1 MNTRTFVA
9 TALVAATAATAFADY
24 TVSTDTTYGDG
35 SEVTWG
41 TAPFTDDFSFD
52 FSGGG
57 DSLTFYNPIQLNGNN
72 VAFTVPSGKTAYLAG
87 GVASTTAS
95 KDNNVGGAIVR
106 HSENRG
112 TLVISNG
119 IDKTRL
125 SLKFGTTI
133 IDDSNNAGVTNALNY
148 CNVWDSANVVFNGGA
163 YESYGEIYMGS
174 RFTFSIT
181 NCYLKKVANSTHNGA
196 FNVANGTFRAVNSV
210 VDSANGATLT
220 IGGIYS
226 SGTAENATYEME
238 GGSLL
243 MRGGIQVGKYGTG
256 TFNFK
261 SGIVKHVEYS
271 QDWPQ
276 IIGNASSAVGTLNI
290 SGGEWQVW
298 GAPWSAN
305 DGKCSVEIGRDGSG
319 TVNVSGTGV
328 FSLVPGDAGSK
339 NCRAKVYVA
348 KNAGATG
355 TLNLK
360 EGGTFL
366 TWGYGIIGG
375 EGTSSLV
382 FDGGTFQKASG
393 ATTGGD
399 WVETNLT
406 TVAVGPKGGI
416 VDTGSRNM
424 KFCDPI
430 VDLDATA
437 APTGFFRKRGTGT
450 LTFHGAN
457 SYSTPTLV
465 EAGTI
470 ALADD
475 GALSPNSPL
484 WVDSGVTVNLSGTAA
499 QTVGGLGG
507 KGTISNVSLTTAGPI
522 CPGGTNEVGTLT
534 LSSCPLTLA
543 QGARLVIDVDALGN
557 CDALVVTG
565 ASAPLD
571 LSNLTIE
578 VVGADTD
585 ASKIGPIIQCAAGVT
600 GTPTVTGTSLKSIST
615 SASGAVSLTACATM
629 IIMR

>member
-1 MNTRTFVA
+1 MKTSMRFA
-9 TALVAATAATAFADY
+9 IPIIAILVASARADY
-24 TVSTDTTYGDG
+24 AVSSDTTYGNG
-35 SEVTWG
+35 APVTWG
-41 TAPFTDDFSFD
+41 AAPFIGNFVFD

-57 DSLTFYNPIQLNGNN
+57 DSLSFANPVQLNGNN
-72 VAFTVPSGKTAYLAG
+72 VEFSVPSGKTAYLAG

-290 SGGEWQVW
+290 SGGEWQVG

-437 APTGFFRKRGTGT
+437 APEGFFRKRGTGT

-465 EAGTI
+465 EAG
-470 ALADD
+470 
-475 GALSPNSPL
+475 
-484 WVDSGVTVNLSGTAA
+484 
-499 QTVGGLGG
+499 
-507 KGTISNVSLTTAGPI
+507 VS
-522 CPGGTNEVGTLT
+522 
-534 LSSCPLTLA
+534 
-543 QGARLVIDVDALGN
+543 
-557 CDALVVTG
+557 
-565 ASAPLD
+565 
-571 LSNLTIE
+571 
-578 VVGADTD
+578 
-585 ASKIGPIIQCAAGVT
+585 
-600 GTPTVTGTSLKSIST
+600 
-615 SASGAVSLTACATM
+615 
-629 IIMR
+629 